1 MIVVDG
7 PAGHDDHEKYTGREA
22 PGRMKSI
29 YMASRMVAPGGAVF
43 VHDCDRLVEQQY
55 ANRYL
60 GSHRIFVSVK
70 GRALL
75 QGYAF

>member
-1 MIVVDG
+1 VVDG
-7 PAGHDDHEKYTGREA
+7 PAGYDNCEEYTGREA

-29 YMASRMVAPGGAVF
+29 YMASKLVAQGGAVF
-43 VHDCDRLVEQQY
+43 VHDCERLAEQQY
-55 ANRYL
+55 AERYL
-60 GSHRIFVSVK
+60 GSHRLFVSVK